1 VTNAT
6 SLRESLQQRLLDA
19 PFDPR
24 DLPVDVLRDELAR
37 VLRDVEPL
45 CPVDQAARVLDQL
58 VDDVGGLGPLEQF
71 MADPDVS
78 EIMVNGTSSAYV
90 ERKGRIE
97 PVSIQLD
104 DAGLTELVRRV
115 IAPLGL
121 RLDHA
126 SPLVDARLPDGSRL
140 HAVLPPIAPDGP
152 HLTIRRFVARAATL
166 ASFRLGETGL
176 SLVRRLMRRGDNL
189 LVAGATS
196 AGKTTFCNALA
207 REIPAGERIVT
218 IEETAELQLP
228 QAHVV
233 RLEARPNNAEGVGEV
248 SVRDLVRTAL
258 RMRPDRL
265 IVGEVRGAEAL
276 DMLQACN
283 TGHDGSISTVHANS
297 PRDALTRLETLAL
310 CAGSALPL
318 PAVRTQI
325 GCAIDVVVQVAR
337 ASDGA
342 RRVVAVAEVDDAGTG
357 VRLLAT
363 VDGDALSVFAE
374 PQRRARRGDGL

>member
-1 VTNAT
+1 
-6 SLRESLQQRLLDA
+6 
-19 PFDPR
+19 
-24 DLPVDVLRDELAR
+24 
-37 VLRDVEPL
+37 
-45 CPVDQAARVLDQL
+45 
-58 VDDVGGLGPLEQF
+58 
-71 MADPDVS
+71 
-78 EIMVNGTSSAYV
+78 
-90 ERKGRIE
+90 
-97 PVSIQLD
+97 
-104 DAGLTELVRRV
+104 
-115 IAPLGL
+115 
-121 RLDHA
+121 
-126 SPLVDARLPDGSRL
+126 
-140 HAVLPPIAPDGP
+140 
-152 HLTIRRFVARAATL
+152 
-166 ASFRLGETGL
+166 
-176 SLVRRLMRRGDNL
+176 
-189 LVAGATS
+189 
-196 AGKTTFCNALA
+196 
-207 REIPAGERIVT
+207 
-218 IEETAELQLP
+218 
-228 QAHVV
+228 
-233 RLEARPNNAEGVGEV
+233 
-248 SVRDLVRTAL
+248 VRTAL

>member
-1 VTNAT
+1 MTNAT

-58 VDDVGGLGPLEQF
+58 VDDVGGLGPLEQL

-166 ASFRLGETGL
+166 ASFQLGETGL
-176 SLVRRLMRRGDNL
+176 SLVRRLVRRGDNL

-297 PRDALTRLETLAL
+297 PSDALTRLETLAL
-310 CAGSALPL
+310 FAGSALPL
-318 PAVRTQI
+318 PAIRTQI
-325 GCAIDVVVQVAR
+325 AGAIDVVVQVAR